1 MRCGK
6 ARQLMLEESGDG
18 AVRLEQHL
26 AACPACAAEAQDWAR
41 LQQGMRQ
48 FAMQA
53 VPEPS
58 LGFASRLVR
67 NLQEVS
73 GLERAGDFLE
83 RAGRRFVYAA
93 LLATLLL
100 FGILVV
106 PNSSPVR
113 SASVAAD
120 VSAQPDTLA
129 AQNYPIY
136 SGQLMDTD
144 FEFAAQ
150 SGGH

>member
-18 AVRLEQHL
+18 SVRLEQHL
-26 AACPACAAEAQDWAR
+26 ATCPACAAETQDWAR
-41 LQQGMRQ
+41 LQRGMRQ
-48 FAMQA
+48 LAMQA

-58 LGFASRLVR
+58 VGFAGRLVR
-67 NLQEVS
+67 KLQEAS
-73 GLERAGDFLE
+73 GLERPGDFLE

-100 FGILVV
+100 FGVLVV

-113 SASVAAD
+113 SSSVAAD
-120 VSAQPDTLA
+120 ISAQPDTLA

-150 SGGH
+150 SGSH